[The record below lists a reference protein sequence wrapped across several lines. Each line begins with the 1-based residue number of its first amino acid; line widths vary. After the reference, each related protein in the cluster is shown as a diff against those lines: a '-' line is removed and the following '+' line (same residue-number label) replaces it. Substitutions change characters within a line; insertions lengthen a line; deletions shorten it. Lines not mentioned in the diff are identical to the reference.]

1 MFSKALISTALLP
14 SLVYSQ
20 AENLNP
26 GGAGCVDP
34 SGYTSC
40 YATSAT
46 NFGNCGQV
54 CTQEYAPATKQF
66 ETCAAACSAANWATN
81 IGCWLQSCWNRVYS
95 CRYQGTAMQYIAGTD
110 LEQTTLSHPI
120 PYYPT
125 PDGAPA
131 ACSCNL
137 GLVYGNMTDQTI
149 ADIGSCVALGNGPDP
164 SGTFDCDCCQTSQLI
179 SNIFNI
185 CPSSNLSSI
194 GFDSWFADQ
203 EKSIKNSQVSYSEIA
218 AMAGGGP
225 LGNCTI
231 LNTPDTCVSKYKLPI
246 EGTKWWNPLAL
257 PAGVPGTEALS
268 DVAGSVTV
276 PPWGMTKTTMVLF
289 PAYTTV
295 ITPAAYNEKNAAA
308 TTGGVSGTATGA
320 GAAVATTKASTA
332 SELVLRSWGASLI
345 VVAVSGLLCF

>member
-1 MFSKALISTALLP
+1 VSTLQVTHPVMQPVLQISETAARYAHRSMPLP
-14 SLVYSQ
+14 RS
-20 AENLNP
+20 NLRP
-26 GGAGCVDP
+26 AQQHVQPQTGQQISGAGYKAVGTGCIRVVIREPQCSILQEPIWSRRPFLIRFRTILLLMELRLLAVRLSYFLSD
-34 SGYTSC
+34 
-40 YATSAT
+40 
-46 NFGNCGQV
+46 NLL
-54 CTQEYAPATKQF
+54 TQ
-66 ETCAAACSAANWATN
+66 
-81 IGCWLQSCWNRVYS
+81 WNE
-95 CRYQGTAMQYIAGTD
+95 A
-110 LEQTTLSHPI
+110 
-120 PYYPT
+120 
-125 PDGAPA
+125 
-131 ACSCNL
+131 CNL

-268 DVAGSVTV
+268 DVAG
-276 PPWGMTKTTMVLF
+276 
-289 PAYTTV
+289 A
-295 ITPAAYNEKNAAA
+295 
-308 TTGGVSGTATGA
+308 
-320 GAAVATTKASTA
+320 
-332 SELVLRSWGASLI
+332 
-345 VVAVSGLLCF
+345 